1 MDARD
6 ILIKPL
12 VTEKTTALMEERK
25 YTFRVPLAATKVEIR
40 QAVEQIFKV
49 KVQAVN
55 TMRYEGKMKRLG
67 RTQGRRSD
75 WKKAIV
81 TIAKDAKEMT
91 YLEKGGKVKKIDK
104 KYKTSIEAFGA

>member
-1 MDARD
+1 MEARD
-6 ILIKPL
+6 ILIRPI
-12 VTEKTTALMEERK
+12 VTEKSTALMEQGK
-25 YTFRVPLAATKVEIR
+25 YTFHVPLAATKVQIR

-75 WKKAIV
+75 WKKAVV
-81 TIAKDAKEMT
+81 TLKPGET
-91 YLEKGGKVKKIDK
+91 
-104 KYKTSIEAFGA
+104 IELFEA

>member
-1 MDARD
+1 MEARD
-6 ILIKPL
+6 ILIKPII
-12 VTEKTTALMEERK
+12 TEKTTVLMEERK

-75 WKKAIV
+75 WKKAVV
-81 TIAKDAKEMT
+81 TLKPGET
-91 YLEKGGKVKKIDK
+91 
-104 KYKTSIEAFGA
+104 IELFEA

>member
-6 ILIKPL
+6 ILVKPI
-12 VTEKTTALMEERK
+12 VTEKTTALMEEGK
-25 YTFRVPLAATKVEIR
+25 YTFRVPLAATKIEIR

-49 KVQAVN
+49 KVEAVN

-67 RTQGRRSD
+67 RYQGRRSD

-81 TIAKDAKEMT
+81 TLKPGET
-91 YLEKGGKVKKIDK
+91 
-104 KYKTSIEAFGA
+104 IEFFEGV

>member
-1 MDARD
+1 
-6 ILIKPL
+6 
-12 VTEKTTALMEERK
+12 MEERK

-67 RTQGRRSD
+67 RTQGRRGD
-75 WKKAIV
+75 WKKAVV
-81 TIAKDAKEMT
+81 TLKPGET
-91 YLEKGGKVKKIDK
+91 
-104 KYKTSIEAFGA
+104 IELFEA

>member
-6 ILIKPL
+6 ILIKPI
-12 VTEKTTALMEERK
+12 VTEKSTALMEQGK
-25 YTFRVPLAATKVEIR
+25 YTFQVPLNVTKIEIR
-40 QAVEQIFKV
+40 QAVEQVFNV

-81 TIAKDAKEMT
+81 TLKPGET
-91 YLEKGGKVKKIDK
+91 
-104 KYKTSIEAFGA
+104 IELFEG

>member
-1 MDARD
+1 MEARD
-6 ILIKPL
+6 ILIKPI
-12 VTEKTTALMEERK
+12 VTEKSTALMEERK
-25 YTFRVPLAATKVEIR
+25 ATFRVPLSATKIQIR

-75 WKKAIV
+75 WKKAVV
-81 TIAKDAKEMT
+81 TLKPGET
-91 YLEKGGKVKKIDK
+91 
-104 KYKTSIEAFGA
+104 IELFEA